1 VNLAV
6 VGVGLIGGSVGL
18 AARERLGATVRG
30 HDPAAGDRPV
40 RAGAADTMAATLEQA
55 VVDADAAFVCVP
67 VGALE
72 TTVRAVLAAAPPGCV
87 VTDVGSVKR
96 PVVAAI
102 GDERFVGGH
111 PLAGAEASGVEHAR
125 GDLFAQATWYLTP
138 TAATSGILLER
149 LHRLLAGLGARPV
162 ALDAVDHDRVMAAV
176 SHLPHVVANVLAGQA
191 VRALEPGPAVGGP
204 PTRLPRIGPSFR
216 DATRVAGAH
225 PALWREIY
233 AANADALVAAL
244 DDAVAR
250 LQEARAH
257 VAAGDL
263 EALGAWQAQAAEDRR
278 RLLDAALPGGAQAE
292 LRLAVPNRP
301 GVVAELA
308 LTLGRAGVNIADLA
322 LAPSPDATT
331 GEVALWVPAERAAEA
346 AALVAPLALGPVRT

>member
-1 VNLAV
+1 MNVAV

-18 AARERLGATVRG
+18 AARQRLGATVRG
-30 HDPAAGDRPV
+30 HDPGAGGRPV
-40 RAGAADTMAATLEQA
+40 DAGAADAMTATLGEA
-55 VVDADAAFVCVP
+55 VADADAAFVCVP

-72 TTVRAVLAAAPPGCV
+72 ATVRAVLAAAPATCV

-96 PVVAAI
+96 PVVTAI

-162 ALDAVDHDRVMAAV
+162 ALDAADHDRVMAAV
-176 SHLPHVVANVLAGQA
+176 SHLPHVVANVLAAQA
-191 VRALEPGPAVGGP
+191 VRALEPDPAHPG
-204 PTRLPRIGPSFR
+204 RLPRIGPSFR

-233 AANADALVAAL
+233 AANADALVDAL

-257 VAAGDL
+257 VAAGDV

-278 RLLDAALPGGAQAE
+278 RLLEAALPGGAQAE